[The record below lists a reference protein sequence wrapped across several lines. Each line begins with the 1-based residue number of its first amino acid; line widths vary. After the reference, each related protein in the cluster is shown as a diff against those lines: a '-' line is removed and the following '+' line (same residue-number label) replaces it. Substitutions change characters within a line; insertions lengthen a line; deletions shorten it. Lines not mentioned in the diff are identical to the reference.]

1 MLRFGIDVGST
12 TVKVVV
18 LETDGTVLFSKYQ
31 RHRADIRTT
40 IISVCELAVEAVEKK
55 YGEDVELSL
64 IVTGSGGLAVSHWLK
79 IPFMFV
85 R

>member
-18 LETDGTVLFSKYQ
+18 LEDDGTVLFSKYQ

-40 IISVCELAVEAVEKK
+40 IISVCELAVEAVEKIRRRCRAP
-55 YGEDVELSL
+55 SL
-64 IVTGSGGLAVSHWLK
+64 
-79 IPFMFV
+79 
-85 R
+85 

>member
-40 IISVCELAVEAVEKK
+40 IISVCELSKK
-55 YGEDVELSL
+55 NTAKMLSFL
-64 IVTGSGGLAVSHWLK
+64 SS
-79 IPFMFV
+79 
-85 R
+85 

>member
-1 MLRFGIDVGST
+1 MNRESVLRFGIDVGST

-40 IISVCELAVEAVEKK
+40 IISVCELAVDAVEKK

-64 IVTGSGGLAVSHWLK
+64 IVTGSGGLAVSH
-79 IPFMFV
+79 
-85 R
+85 